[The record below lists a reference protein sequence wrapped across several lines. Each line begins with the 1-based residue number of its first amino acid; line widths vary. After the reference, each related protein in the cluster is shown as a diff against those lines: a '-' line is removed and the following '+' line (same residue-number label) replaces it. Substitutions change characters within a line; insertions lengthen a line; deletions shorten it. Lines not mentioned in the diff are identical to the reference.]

1 MFTTLEYLGLI
12 PSILH
17 LSLTSAVED
26 PCPFVA
32 FVGTGH
38 MWYTYLFG
46 DKIPIPKSITIK
58 CYLQYKGYIF

>member
-26 PCPFVA
+26 PVPLC
-32 FVGTGH
+32 GLCGH
-38 MWYTYLFG
+38 WTHV
-46 DKIPIPKSITIK
+46 I
-58 CYLQYKGYIF
+58 YILIWRQDTHT